1 MAYKHWTL
9 DDLPWDRF
17 ERDKVDPDQE
27 KIIRAAAMVEY
38 NAPDYVTYLCNVF
51 GEDSEFCQAAV
62 QWGQEEVQHG
72 QALGG
77 WAAVVD
83 PEFDF
88 EQRFRRFREG
98 YKLDL
103 ETDTSI
109 RGTRPAELVA
119 RCMVEVGTSSYYT
132 ALGDS
137 TEEPLL
143 RAICRKIASDELRH
157 YKLFYDHLKRYL
169 STDRLNRL
177 QRIRVALRRIAETE
191 DDELSYAYYAA
202 NVDEGPYDRDTFN
215 NQYMRR
221 AYSYYRSNHIDR
233 VTAMVFKACGLKPH
247 TTLFNATRVGA
258 WWLMQR
264 KQKRLSRIAA

>member
-1 MAYKHWTL
+1 M
-9 DDLPWDRF
+9 
-17 ERDKVDPDQE
+17 
-27 KIIRAAAMVEY
+27 I
-38 NAPDYVTYLCNVF
+38 
-51 GEDSEFCQAAV
+51 
-62 QWGQEEVQHG
+62 
-72 QALGG
+72 
-77 WAAVVD
+77 
-83 PEFDF
+83 
-88 EQRFRRFREG
+88 
-98 YKLDL
+98 
-103 ETDTSI
+103 
-109 RGTRPAELVA
+109 
-119 RCMVEVGTSSYYT
+119 EVGTSSYYT
-132 ALGDS
+132 ALGDA
-137 TEEPLL
+137 TTEPLL

-177 QRIRVALRRIAETE
+177 QRIRVALTRIAETE

-221 AYSYYRSNHIDR
+221 AYSYYRANHIDR

-247 TTLFNATRVGA
+247 TTLFNATRAGA